1 MSWPILGTV
10 GIQWCSSFGM
20 VHCTKS
26 LLVMSVWVNRRWVT
40 CLKTYCNGGVFEPI
54 LESYVT
60 EWFFTML
67 MFIVKRRSEIRI
79 VCNDVVR
86 CFLLFSLFYP
96 SAFSLLLYEIFI
108 VLLNI
113 LFWHCSYSYCFIYL
127 HTTTINVN
135 LFQVK
140 WLLFDYFPLF
150 LCANYWVRNIR
161 YSHVWMVFFW

>member
-10 GIQWCSSFGM
+10 GIQWSSSFGM

-60 EWFFTML
+60 EGFFTML

-86 CFLLFSLFYP
+86 CFLLFSLLSFGFLSALVWYFY
-96 SAFSLLLYEIFI
+96 SVAKYL
-108 VLLNI
+108 VLT
-113 LFWHCSYSYCFIYL
+113 LF
-127 HTTTINVN
+127 
-135 LFQVK
+135 LF
-140 WLLFDYFPLF
+140 LLFYIFTYYHHN
-150 LCANYWVRNIR
+150 C
-161 YSHVWMVFFW
+161 